1 MEVVIS
7 ESTQSVSVDG
17 TGRFV
22 AHGSS
27 FFSEQARLTAIIVK
41 INYATVYIYK
51 AHVKQIANATQGHL
65 KKTASKICGGVKMTQ
80 WCMPAW
86 V

>member
-7 ESTQSVSVDG
+7 ESSCVEG

-27 FFSEQARLTAIIVK
+27 FFSEQARLTIIVK
-41 INYATVYIYK
+41 INYATVYIHVHIHLYK

-65 KKTASKICGGVKMTQ
+65 KKLHQRFAVESK
-80 WCMPAW
+80 
-86 V
+86 

>member
-7 ESTQSVSVDG
+7 ESNQSGCVEG

-27 FFSEQARLTAIIVK
+27 FFSEQARLTIIVK
-41 INYATVYIYK
+41 IDYATVYIY
-51 AHVKQIANATQGHL
+51 
-65 KKTASKICGGVKMTQ
+65 ICITLM
-80 WCMPAW
+80 
-86 V
+86 